1 MKITIIAYAIVK
13 EQLGSGF
20 SIEVPDGCTIAQLR
34 SLLSASKPE
43 AGRALQ
49 SSRFA
54 INETFAG
61 DNAQIDADADVHIL
75 PPSSGG

>member
-1 MKITIIAYAIVK
+1 MKITIIAFAIVK

-20 SIEVPDGCTIAQLR
+20 SIDVPDGCTIAQLR
-34 SLLSASKPE
+34 SLLTNSKPE
-43 AGRALQ
+43 AGKALQ

-54 INETFAG
+54 INETLAS
-61 DNAQIDADADVHIL
+61 DNAQIVPDANVHIL